1 MYKPGIRYLIKFCLS
16 YLVSET
22 LNGTL
27 TTQLKSWGGGV
38 HLFILLF
45 ICFCLVS
52 PTCLSECLLN
62 SVLRSLW
69 LLA

>member
-27 TTQLKSWGGGV
+27 TTQLKSWGGGCSLV
-38 HLFILLF
+38 YFVVYLFLF
-45 ICFCLVS
+45 GQPHMFI
-52 PTCLSECLLN
+52 
-62 SVLRSLW
+62 
-69 LLA
+69 

>member
-27 TTQLKSWGGGV
+27 TTQLKSWGGV
-38 HLFILLF
+38 F
-45 ICFCLVS
+45 
-52 PTCLSECLLN
+52 TCLFCCLSVFVWSAPHVYLN
-62 SVLRSLW
+62 
-69 LLA
+69 AF